1 VRTNYTEMELDAL
14 REVANVGA
22 GTAATSLSLLLGTP
36 IDVMVPSAS
45 ALPIA
50 AAIDATGAAGQSV
63 TGVAIAIDGDLRA
76 TALMLFAENDAAMLC
91 RLLGLPPGS
100 EYAASALGE
109 VVNIL
114 CASYLGAL
122 AEMTGLT
129 LAIGPPKQVVERL
142 DALTGA
148 ILAMTATTGGGEVAL
163 LLDSTLIIENL
174 ACSLSFLLIPSAAGV
189 EDMLNHLGLGR
200 S

>member
-1 VRTNYTEMELDAL
+1 VRTNYTEVELDAL
-14 REVANVGA
+14 RELANVGA

-36 IDVMVPSAS
+36 IDVTVPSAS

-50 AAIDATGAAGQSV
+50 AAIDATGPAGQRV

-76 TALMLFAENDAAMLC
+76 TALMLFPEPDATMLC
-91 RLLGLPPGS
+91 GLLGLPADS

-129 LAIGPPKQVVERL
+129 LAIGPPNQVVERL
-142 DALTGA
+142 DAITGA
-148 ILAMTATTGGGEVAL
+148 ILAMTASTGAGEVAL
-163 LLDSTLIIENL
+163 MLDSTLIIESR

-189 EDMLNHLGLGR
+189 DDMLIHLGLG
-200 S
+200 

>member
-1 VRTNYTEMELDAL
+1 VRTNYTEIELDAL
-14 REVANVGA
+14 RELANVGA

-36 IDVMVPSAS
+36 IDVTVPSAV

-50 AAIDATGAAGQSV
+50 AAIDATGPSGLCV
-63 TGVAIAIDGDLRA
+63 TGVAIAIDGDLGA
-76 TALMLFAENDAAMLC
+76 TALMLFPEDDASMIC
-91 RLLGLPPGS
+91 GLLGLPADS

-129 LAIGPPKQVVERL
+129 LAIGPPKQVVDRL
-142 DALTGA
+142 GSLTGSILALTATAGA
-148 ILAMTATTGGGEVAL
+148 GEVAL
-163 LLDSTLIIENL
+163 LLDSTLIIEGR

-189 EDMLNHLGLGR
+189 DDMLTHLGLG
-200 S
+200 

>member
-1 VRTNYTEMELDAL
+1 VRTNYTEIELDAL
-14 REVANVGA
+14 RELANVGA

-36 IDVMVPSAS
+36 IDVTVPSAS

-50 AAIDATGAAGQSV
+50 AAIDATGPAEQRV
-63 TGVAIAIDGDLRA
+63 TGVAIAIDGDLSA
-76 TALMLFAENDAAMLC
+76 TALMLFPEPDASMLC
-91 RLLGLPPGS
+91 SLLGLPPDS

-142 DALTGA
+142 DAITGA
-148 ILAMTATTGGGEVAL
+148 ILAMTASTGAGEVAL
-163 LLDSTLIIENL
+163 MLDSTLIIESR
-174 ACSLSFLLIPSAAGV
+174 ACSLSFLLIPSEAGV
-189 EDMLNHLGLGR
+189 DDMLDHLGLG
-200 S
+200 